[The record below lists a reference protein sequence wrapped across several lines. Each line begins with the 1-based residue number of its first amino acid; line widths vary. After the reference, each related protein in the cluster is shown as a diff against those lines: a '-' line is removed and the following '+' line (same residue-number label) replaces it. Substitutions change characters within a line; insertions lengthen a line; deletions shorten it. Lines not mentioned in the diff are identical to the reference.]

1 MTRLPL
7 RALMTHMIAVNCR
20 TAFHL
25 AIADRPCRLPTALPS
40 RCHPFGSL
48 SGGLII
54 MLGMPNAA
62 ALPHQS
68 HRQPWYRRARG
79 SARQACQ
86 PRPVCAPT
94 SRPLPSATPKLQA
107 SSREDWRGMTQLT
120 VAVGPDGA
128 WHCPVPE
135 CTRSYMSY
143 GAVQTHHKRAHTDG
157 KPYSCKFGCDAR
169 FVYEDELAEHI
180 KTHPVTPDWPFVC
193 GCGRR
198 YKKYSSLYC
207 HVKASAMSQC
217 KAVH

>member
-1 MTRLPL
+1 MARLPL
-7 RALMTHMIAVNCR
+7 RALMTHMITVNCR

-25 AIADRPCRLPTALPS
+25 AIAVRPAVLASDRPTVTLPPFRELVRGIDHHAGNAQRRGPPPPVPPPTVAPS
-40 RCHPFGSL
+40 RPRQRTTSL
-48 SGGLII
+48 
-54 MLGMPNAA
+54 PAPPPA
-62 ALPHQS
+62 PAT
-68 HRQPWYRRARG
+68 RAPPAG
-79 SARQACQ
+79 A
-86 PRPVCAPT
+86 
-94 SRPLPSATPKLQA
+94 PKLQA

-169 FVYEDELAEHI
+169 FAYEDELAEHI